1 MSENIKEKKRKY
13 SRTLEVKREKF
24 VGFMKRTVGD
34 IIVLNEENAKK
45 MPKGHLLVCCTHRS
59 HLDYIVLGLKIPEF
73 GADQIRFAAGDNLI
87 RLPFLGKLFRSVG
100 AFSVHRG
107 KASQRSYLMQL
118 AHKVKMIVAN
128 GDTVIVF
135 PEAGRSYTGAMLD
148 IKSGIISAGVLAQK
162 ENPKQPIYYLPC
174 AINYTKIPDLRAF
187 ELLLKGK
194 KIRDAS
200 DNIFRKIFGSLLYYL
215 ADIRVF
221 LGDWIFKNKTD
232 IYLNV
237 AKPVAL
243 SEITDVEGKYR
254 ADGKTAIAANKDA
267 INDCAVLIEKQ
278 FYAIFPILPINIAA
292 YLFKKYGRK
301 GLREDSIEKMLSKLK
316 KMPLCL
322 DTMAKLTVKEIQR
335 TGISQL
341 KENGATGGIYHVR
354 LKRKNRLDYF
364 AAFLE
369 SAIDYY
375 EKQEKQEKHKKQSE
389 AKNGVS

>member
-1 MSENIKEKKRKY
+1 MSEDNKEKKRKY
-13 SRTLEVKREKF
+13 ARNLEAKREKF
-24 VGFMKRTVGD
+24 VDFMKRTVGD
-34 IIVLNEENAKK
+34 IIVLNEKNIEN
-45 MPKGHLLVCCTHRS
+45 MPKGHMLACCTHRS
-59 HLDYIVLGLKIPEF
+59 HLDYLVLGLKIPEF
-73 GADQIRFAAGDNLI
+73 GADQIRFAAGDNLT
-87 RLPFLGKLFRSVG
+87 RLPFLGKLFLSVG

-194 KIRDAS
+194 KIRDGS
-200 DNIFRKIFGSLLYYL
+200 DNVFTKIFGGFLYYF

-237 AKPVAL
+237 AKPIAL

-254 ADGKTAIAANKDA
+254 AEGKTAIAANKDA
-267 INDCAVLIEKQ
+267 INDCAVIIEKR
-278 FYAIFPILPINIAA
+278 FYEIFPILPINIAA

-301 GLREDSIEKMLSKLK
+301 GLREENIDKFLKKLK

-322 DTMAKLTVKEIQR
+322 DTMAKLSAKEIQR

-369 SAIDYY
+369 SALDYT
-375 EKQEKQEKHKKQSE
+375 EKQSE